1 MKKLKLILFSAIIS
15 SLFFASCTELNSD
28 ELPGSDLTNGGN
40 APTIVGWGKAAVS
53 ESYFSDIGTLNNTY
67 PIDVLGTVDGSPTK
81 TDITLT
87 VSVDAETTAIDGGE
101 FTIPSKSVVIPAGSS
116 SAGVPIDLNTGSFN
130 LSEPTLLVLNIS
142 TTVNGVVISGASQQM
157 KITFVGCKSTLDAS
171 TYNVAITSRNT
182 GNTVTRTGVSLSV
195 LDVNY
200 FETSYVGGWP
210 LSPGVRFSAICGN
223 LFVES
228 HDLAAKYSNQVTAAG
243 GANNLA
249 GSVDSNGNFTLTYEI
264 SGASSVSGPWGI
276 YDAVYTKN

>member
-40 APTIVGWGKAAVS
+40 APTIVGWGKAAIS

-171 TYNVAITSRNT
+171 TYNVAITRRNT

-276 YDAVYTKN
+276 FDAVYTKN

>member
-116 SAGVPIDLNTGSFN
+116 SAGVPVDLNTGSFN

-142 TTVNGVVISGASQQM
+142 TSVNGVVISGASQQM
-157 KITFVGCKSTLDAS
+157 RITFVGCKSTLDTS
-171 TYNVAITSRNT
+171 TYNVAITSRDT
-182 GNTVTRTGVSLSV
+182 GNTVTKTGVSLSV

-200 FETSYVGGWP
+200 FETKYVGGWP

-249 GSVDSNGNFTLTYEI
+249 GSVDSNGNFTLTYSI
-264 SGASSVSGPWGI
+264 SGDWGI
-276 YDAVYTKN
+276 FDAVYTKN

>member
-1 MKKLKLILFSAIIS
+1 
-15 SLFFASCTELNSD
+15 
-28 ELPGSDLTNGGN
+28 
-40 APTIVGWGKAAVS
+40 
-53 ESYFSDIGTLNNTY
+53 
-67 PIDVLGTVDGSPTK
+67 
-81 TDITLT
+81 
-87 VSVDAETTAIDGGE
+87 
-101 FTIPSKSVVIPAGSS
+101 
-116 SAGVPIDLNTGSFN
+116 
-130 LSEPTLLVLNIS
+130 
-142 TTVNGVVISGASQQM
+142 M

-171 TYNVAITSRNT
+171 TYNVAITRRNT

-276 YDAVYTKN
+276 FDAVYTKN

>member
-40 APTIVGWGKAAVS
+40 APTIVGWGKAAIS

-171 TYNVAITSRNT
+171 TYNVAITRRNT
-182 GNTVTRTGVSLSV
+182 GNTVTRTVCFL
-195 LDVNY
+195 
-200 FETSYVGGWP
+200 
-210 LSPGVRFSAICGN
+210 ICSRCK
-223 LFVES
+223 L
-228 HDLAAKYSNQVTAAG
+228 L
-243 GANNLA
+243 
-249 GSVDSNGNFTLTYEI
+249 
-264 SGASSVSGPWGI
+264 
-276 YDAVYTKN
+276 

>member
-171 TYNVAITSRNT
+171 TYNVAITRRNT

-276 YDAVYTKN
+276 FDAVYTKN

>member
-40 APTIVGWGKAAVS
+40 APTIVGWGKAAIS

-171 TYNVAITSRNT
+171 TYNVAITRRNT

-264 SGASSVSGPWGI
+264 SGASTVSGPWGI
-276 YDAVYTKN
+276 FDAVYTKN

>member
-171 TYNVAITSRNT
+171 TYNVAITRRNT

-249 GSVDSNGNFTLTYEI
+249 GSVDSNGNFTLTYSI
-264 SGASSVSGPWGI
+264 SGDWGI
-276 YDAVYTKN
+276 FDAVYTKN

>member
-40 APTIVGWGKAAVS
+40 APTIVGWGKAAIS

-171 TYNVAITSRNT
+171 TYNVAITRRNT

-264 SGASSVSGPWGI
+264 SGASTVSGPWEDF
-276 YDAVYTKN
+276 YVWSCLL

>member
-116 SAGVPIDLNTGSFN
+116 SAGVPVDLNTGSFN

-157 KITFVGCKSTLDAS
+157 RITFVGCKSTLDTS
-171 TYNVAITSRNT
+171 TYNVAITSRDT

-249 GSVDSNGNFTLTYEI
+249 GSVDSNGNFTLTYSI
-264 SGASSVSGPWGI
+264 SGDWGI
-276 YDAVYTKN
+276 FDAVYTKN

>member
-53 ESYFSDIGTLNNTY
+53 ESYFSDLGTLNNTY

-157 KITFVGCKSTLDAS
+157 RITFVGCKSTLDAS
-171 TYNVAITSRNT
+171 TYDVTITRRNT
-182 GNTVTRTGVSLSV
+182 GGVVTKTGISLTT
-195 LDVNY
+195 LGVNY
-200 FETSYVGGWP
+200 FETTWVGGWP
-210 LSPGVRFSAICGN
+210 LTPGVQFSDICGD
-223 LFVES
+223 LFMVS
-228 HDLAAKYSNQVTAAG
+228 HDLAAKYSK
-243 GANNLA
+243 
-249 GSVDSNGNFTLTYEI
+249 
-264 SGASSVSGPWGI
+264 SSYWCCWS
-276 YDAVYTKN
+276 

>member
-87 VSVDAETTAIDGGE
+87 VSIDAETTAIDGGE

-116 SAGVPIDLNTGSFN
+116 SAGVPVDLNTGSFN

-142 TTVNGVVISGASQQM
+142 TSVNGVVISGASQQM
-157 KITFVGCKSTLDAS
+157 RITFVGCKSTLDTS
-171 TYNVAITSRNT
+171 TYNVAITSRDT
-182 GNTVTRTGVSLSV
+182 GNTVTKTGVSLSV

-200 FETSYVGGWP
+200 FETKYVGGWP

-249 GSVDSNGNFTLTYEI
+249 GSVDSNGNFTLTYSI
-264 SGASSVSGPWGI
+264 SGDWGI
-276 YDAVYTKN
+276 FDAVYTKN

>member
-53 ESYFSDIGTLNNTY
+53 ESYFSDLGTLNNTY

-142 TTVNGVVISGASQQM
+142 TSVNGVVISGASQQM
-157 KITFVGCKSTLDAS
+157 RITFVGCKSTLDTS
-171 TYNVAITSRNT
+171 TYNVAITSRDT
-182 GNTVTRTGVSLSV
+182 GNTVTKTGVSLSV

-249 GSVDSNGNFTLTYEI
+249 GSVDSNGNFTLTYSI
-264 SGASSVSGPWGI
+264 SGDWGI
-276 YDAVYTKN
+276 FDAVYTKN

>member
-1 MKKLKLILFSAIIS
+1 
-15 SLFFASCTELNSD
+15 
-28 ELPGSDLTNGGN
+28 
-40 APTIVGWGKAAVS
+40 
-53 ESYFSDIGTLNNTY
+53 
-67 PIDVLGTVDGSPTK
+67 
-81 TDITLT
+81 
-87 VSVDAETTAIDGGE
+87 
-101 FTIPSKSVVIPAGSS
+101 
-116 SAGVPIDLNTGSFN
+116 
-130 LSEPTLLVLNIS
+130 
-142 TTVNGVVISGASQQM
+142 M

-171 TYNVAITSRNT
+171 TYNVAITSRDT

-249 GSVDSNGNFTLTYEI
+249 GSVDSNGNFTLTYSI
-264 SGASSVSGPWGI
+264 SGDWGI
-276 YDAVYTKN
+276 FDAVYTKN

>member
-53 ESYFSDIGTLNNTY
+53 ESYFSDVGTLNNTY

-171 TYNVAITSRNT
+171 TYNVAITRRNT

-276 YDAVYTKN
+276 FDAVYTKN